1 MTKEEHKKLLNDLQT
16 ATSDADR
23 MAIIMQLD
31 QDYTGVLSERDTAV
45 TQAQTAE
52 EESKKWAKLNRDL
65 WLENSAQKKVAKITE
80 PTGDEPPTD
89 EPPKK
94 RSFEDLEKEF

>member
-1 MTKEEHKKLLNDLQT
+1 MTKEEHKKILNDLQT
-16 ATSDADR
+16 ATTEADR
-23 MAIIMQLD
+23 MALIMQLD
-31 QDYTGVLSERDTAV
+31 QDYTGILTERDTAV

-65 WLENSAQKKVAKITE
+65 WLENSNQKKVAQT
-80 PTGDEPPTD
+80 TQTTDEPPTD